1 MYGNKISTM
10 SPIKEILKLDLNED
24 IKNVIDLEDYSENE
38 IQTEIESYIIT
49 DGLGKHL
56 SNFVTQYTSN
66 IKETGVWLSGFY
78 GSGKSYF
85 GKMLGYL
92 IANPMI
98 NGTSARDRFI
108 LRIKGIANES
118 LIESDIRKLE
128 LIESK
133 VIFLD
138 VAKQNTAN
146 GLAFTLFSNFLKSL
160 GFRDD
165 VYGFMEYDLFI
176 DGKYELLKE
185 KSLTLFKKEW
195 NELKKSNREI
205 ARSMSQFHEDLGYTK
220 DEYANTLKVY
230 TDAIINFSSSK
241 LKDELEKYLV
251 KNPKQTIVF
260 VFDEASEAISQKKF
274 TLLDLEGVSESLS
287 SIAKKVWTIAIAQ
300 EKLDDVI
307 SMNGMTKSKLIK
319 VTDRFKT
326 KMHLEST
333 EVDVIIR
340 NRLLLKKEDSYKK
353 LTEYFKQN
361 EGQVNEATNLK
372 SKFPTKTETAEQFAS
387 YYPFHKYHF
396 DVLQKFLFSSNAL
409 VASQIAARGM
419 IITTFDVLRK
429 SLKERELYSF
439 TTSADLCNE
448 AQTSPPAEL
457 VNKYEH
463 ARKILINEHIE
474 INGEKLLKTIH
485 FINEAEMLST
495 TLENITKCYIPTID
509 SYYEFKPNVEK
520 ALNTLVEAKILL
532 LSNNNYKITSN
543 QEGKMLDEMKD
554 YEVPLFVKK
563 RELVNLIKKGN
574 IFRSVAS
581 INDDSVA
588 YNFNILTDLDDE
600 IIPTNNR
607 NLKLTVYSLFNMNVD
622 REDFIETLKLD
633 TQFKKDII
641 TIVPNDSTFKLIDH
655 LIEEVKRYSLID
667 EKYRNDED
675 PSVKQIIRDFN
686 TIKDEKEKEL
696 AHLIEKAYLNGSA
709 IYMFDEILLDEEK
722 FKSNINE
729 VQKKLI
735 KNIYIKRLSS
745 QLPEAVGAKIVTENN
760 NDKLARNF
768 TSAEFRFFDVN
779 GNFVGESLKV
789 VEEINAKI
797 ATKYVD
803 GKSLEDELSI
813 APWGYTYGTISSTLA
828 VLFRAGRVVVK
839 FNDTEYFSF
848 TDKAAHEIF
857 NSGAKFKIARFKAI
871 TKSLSASEKN
881 EIVQNLK
888 DLEFEKIR
896 NISINWSTSDF
907 DIADAISQ
915 LAQTFIDILSTLKKT
930 QDDFDTIFKNTSE
943 QKEILQLFLSK
954 TTESNYIEKAQAF
967 LQDKDSFAKAINS
980 ILKAETF
987 IKKNLS
993 KINGFKRFVDSVEN
1007 VLLKAGITNS
1017 LITKK
1022 SLQFNTLMKKDVIEN
1037 FAEIQQTAQA
1047 IRDEYFALM
1056 KENGAAMSDL
1066 YTQLLKQIESAE
1078 TELKKYPVEL
1088 NLSNSTNLIRLKE
1101 YCSSRVIK
1109 EIKLE
1114 FHINCQE
1121 SNYSISDILNYIAL
1135 APTKETDI
1143 QLIRNSFVESV
1154 PKPAEPGKPKEPKK
1168 IQFSV
1173 PKQTIKVGDYR
1184 KLLAAQIQAMAGM
1197 DNDDEI
1203 DLTIQ

>member
-1 MYGNKISTM
+1 MNT
-10 SPIKEILKLDLNED
+10 IKDILKLDLNED

-38 IQTEIESYIIT
+38 TQTEIESYIIT

-85 GKMLGYL
+85 GKMLGHL

-108 LRIKGIANES
+108 LRLKGIANES
-118 LIESDIRKLE
+118 LIESDIRKLDS
-128 LIESK
+128 IQSK

-138 VAKQNTAN
+138 VAKQNTDK
-146 GLAFTLFSNFLKSL
+146 GLAFTLFANFLKNL

-165 VYGFMEYDLFI
+165 VYGYIEFDLFLE
-176 DGKYELLKE
+176 GKQELLKE
-185 KSLTLFKKEW
+185 KSQALFGKDWDEI
-195 NELKKSNREI
+195 KKSNREI
-205 ARSMSQFHEDLGYTK
+205 AKAMSRIHESLDYTPE
-220 DEYANTLKVY
+220 EYARTLTVY
-230 TDAIINFSSSK
+230 SDAINNFSSSK
-241 LKDELEKYLV
+241 LKEELEKYLV
-251 KNPKQTIVF
+251 KFPDETIVF

-274 TLLDLEGVSESLS
+274 TLLDLEGISESLS
-287 SIAKKVWTIAIAQ
+287 SIGKKVWTIAIAQ

-307 SMNGMTKSKLIK
+307 NNANINKSQLTK

-340 NRLLLKKEDSYKK
+340 NRLLLKKEDAFEDLKG
-353 LTEYFKQN
+353 YFKKN
-361 EGQVNEATNLK
+361 EGQVNDTTNLK
-372 SKFPTKTETAEQFAS
+372 SKFPTKTETAEQFAT
-387 YYPFHKYHF
+387 YYPFHKYQF

-429 SLKERELYSF
+429 ELKNRELFSF
-439 TTSADLCNE
+439 TTASDLCDE
-448 AQTSPPAEL
+448 AQTSPPVEL
-457 VNKYEH
+457 VNKYSN
-463 ARKILINEHIE
+463 ATKILTNEHID
-474 INGEKLLKTIH
+474 IDGAKLLKTIH
-485 FINEAEMLST
+485 FLNEAELVSST
-495 TLENITKCYIPTID
+495 IENITKAYISQIET
-509 SYYEFKPNVEK
+509 YYEVKPLIEK
-520 ALNTLVEAKILL
+520 ALNTLVESKILL
-532 LSNNNYKITSN
+532 FANNNYKITSN
-543 QEGKMLDEMKD
+543 LEGKMLEEMKD
-554 YEVPLFVKK
+554 YDVPLFVKK
-563 RELVNLIKKGN
+563 RELVNYIKKVN
-574 IFRSVAS
+574 IFRPVAT
-581 INDDSVA
+581 INEDTVP
-588 YNFNILTDLDDE
+588 YNFTILTDLDDE
-600 IIPTNNR
+600 IIAANNK
-607 NLKLTVYSLFNMNVD
+607 NLKLTIYSLFNMNGD
-622 REDFIETLKLD
+622 REDFIESIKLE
-633 TQFKKDII
+633 TQFKTDVI
-641 TIVPNDSTFKLIDH
+641 TLVPDDSKFIQIDR
-655 LIEEVKRYSLID
+655 LIEDVKRYTLID

-675 PSVKQIIRDFN
+675 NSIKQIIRDFN

-696 AHLIEKAYLNGSA
+696 SHLIENAYFNGSL
-709 IYMFDEILLDEEK
+709 IYMFDENLLNSEK
-722 FKSNINE
+722 FKTTINE

-735 KNIYIKRLSS
+735 KNIYTKRLAS
-745 QLPEAVGAKIVTENN
+745 QLPEAIGAKIVTENN

-768 TSAEFRFFDVN
+768 TSDEFKFFDAN
-779 GNFVGESLKV
+779 GNFVGENLKV

-797 ATKYVD
+797 GTKYVD
-803 GKSLEDELSI
+803 GKSLEEELSI
-813 APWGYTYGTISSTLA
+813 APWGYSYGTISTTLA

-839 FNDTEYFSF
+839 FNDTEYFSY
-848 TDKAAHEIF
+848 TDKSAQEIF
-857 NSGAKFKIARFKAI
+857 NSGAKFKTARFKAI
-871 TKSLSASEKN
+871 TKSLTASEKN

-896 NISINWSTSDF
+896 DITINWNTSDF
-907 DIADAISQ
+907 DLSDAISQ
-915 LAQTFIDILSTLKKT
+915 LAQTFIDVLSTLKKT
-930 QDDFDTIFKNTSE
+930 QDDFDTIFKNTAS
-943 QKEILQLFLSK
+943 QKDVLQPFLSK
-954 TTESNYIEKAQAF
+954 TTESNYIEKAQAY
-967 LQDKDSFAKAINS
+967 LQEKDAYAKAINS

-1007 VLLKAGITNS
+1007 VLVKAVISNS
-1017 LITKK
+1017 LISEK
-1022 SLQFNTLMKKDVIEN
+1022 SIQFNALMKKDVIEN
-1037 FAEIQQTAQA
+1037 FADIQQTSQA

-1056 KENGAAMSDL
+1056 KENGAKMSAL
-1066 YTQLLKQIESAE
+1066 YTQLVAEVESAE
-1078 TELKKYPVEL
+1078 SELKKYPAEL
-1088 NLSNSTNLIRLKE
+1088 NQTNSANLSRLKE
-1101 YCSSRVIK
+1101 YCTSRVIN

-1135 APTKETDI
+1135 ASTKETEL

-1168 IQFSV
+1168 LPFSV
-1173 PKQTIKVGDYR
+1173 PKQTIKVGEYR

-1203 DLTIQ
+1203 VLTIL